1 MCGMRALLL
10 AAALASAGA
19 PAQAASRFDGRWVDE
34 LKTQRGEA
42 GFDTYLVANGLYRCE
57 SCRPPRAYP
66 ADGRMRAVPGD
77 VSVLSE
83 SVTIA
88 GPRFI
93 VTRAADH
100 EMIRE
105 TRMTVS
111 ADGRTATYVSLDK

>member
-1 MCGMRALLL
+1 MRALIL
-10 AAALASAGA
+10 APALASAGA
-19 PAQAASRFDGRWVDE
+19 PAQAAGRFDGHWVDE
-34 LKTQRGEA
+34 LKTQLGEA
-42 GFDTYLVANGLYRCE
+42 GFDTYLLSNGLYKCA

-66 ADGRMRAVPGD
+66 ADGRMRPVPGD

-88 GPRFI
+88 GPRTI
-93 VTRAADH
+93 VTRTVDH